1 MRFPPNARVIA
12 STIVAL
18 VSVATLGAPA
28 AAVSQDPDASTWMA
42 NDAIHASAR
51 YGDVMFIGGTFRKL
65 REVLSPG
72 VASGPQVTGLTGL
85 AAIDMRTGEGIAS
98 FKPQLQAASTQ
109 TLDVQ
114 ALAVVGDTLYVGGQ
128 FNGVD
133 GVPRLN
139 LAAIDIDPV
148 TLTGSVDPGFAVSV
162 GDPSGNLA
170 AVEVL
175 KILPASDGLYI
186 SGAFGTLGGMRRSK
200 VAKLSHAGV
209 VDRTF
214 KPGTTS
220 GAIRDIEWSADGQSI
235 FAGGNFTTL
244 SGAPRLAVGRL
255 DAATG
260 APTNWAVPGGQ
271 IPSSGGKQI
280 CWDIVATVTRLFAG
294 CGKGPNFVG
303 AFRVDTGDVG
313 SRTWLYGTGGNVQAI
328 ALLGDGD
335 SLAIGGHLGIN
346 SHSTYNGLMRVC
358 GNSRY
363 LRALGILRNVNQ
375 TSTSS
380 VVTSGATS
388 TTTAYLDCGFTP
400 NFEGQDPDGP
410 NFPGTNP
417 FGGVWEIQVT
427 DDHLWALGEFKY
439 VNAAVRRAIARFPL

>member
-1 MRFPPNARVIA
+1 MRVPSSARVIA
-12 STIVAL
+12 SAFVAIVG
-18 VSVATLGAPA
+18 VMTLCPPA
-28 AAVSQDPDASTWMA
+28 AALSQDPDPSTWMA
-42 NDAIHASAR
+42 NGAIHATAR
-51 YGDVMFIGGTFRKL
+51 YGNVMFVGGTFRKL
-65 REVLSPG
+65 REVLAPG
-72 VASGPQVTGLTGL
+72 TASGSQVTGLTGL
-85 AAIDMRTGEGIAS
+85 AAIDITTGAGIAS
-98 FKPQLQAASTQ
+98 FKPQLTAAGTQ
-109 TLDVQ
+109 SLDVQ

-128 FNGVD
+128 FSAID

-139 LAAIDIDPV
+139 LAAIEIDPA
-148 TLTGSVDPGFAVSV
+148 TLTGSVDPGFAPTV
-162 GDPSGNLA
+162 GDPAGNLA

-175 KILPASDGLYI
+175 KILPGADAMYI
-186 SGAFGTLGGMRRSK
+186 SGAFGTVDGMRRSK
-200 VAKLSHAGV
+200 IAKLSYAGA

-220 GAIRDIEWSADGQSI
+220 GAIRDLEWAADGQTI

-244 SGAPRLAVGRL
+244 SGASRLAVGRL

-260 APTNWAVPGGQ
+260 APAAWAVPGGQ
-271 IPSSGGKQI
+271 IPSSNGKQI
-280 CWDIVATVTRLFAG
+280 CWDIVATATRLFAG

-313 SRTWLYGTGGNVQAI
+313 SRTWQYGTGGNVQAI
-328 ALLGDGD
+328 ALLADGD
-335 SLAIGGHLGIN
+335 SLATGGHFGIN

-358 GNSRY
+358 FSRY
-363 LRALGILRNVNQ
+363 LRALGVLRNINQ

-380 VVTSGATS
+380 VVTSGAPS
-388 TTTAYLDCGFTP
+388 ATTAYLDCGFTP

-410 NFPGTNP
+410 NFPDTNP

-427 DDHLWALGEFKY
+427 GEHLWALGEFKY